1 LLEIPAV
8 DHFEMGL
15 GIAIVLSCRRNERR
29 RSVNAIDFSYGRR
42 EIRSKFA
49 IATAHVE
56 DMVTGLRVEILQYPL
71 GEFGH
76 ERGCSRISLVDR

>member
-29 RSVNAIDFSYGRR
+29 RSVNAIDFSYG
-42 EIRSKFA
+42 
-49 IATAHVE
+49 TAHVE